1 MKKLIITL
9 AAMLAFAASAV
20 ETSIA
25 YQGVLKNA
33 AGDAAIT
40 GSQKITFRLYTE
52 ATGGTALWEVA
63 KTVTLDTNGLFS
75 VELADDN
82 PKEDAP
88 RLVDALRLA
97 RGGSL
102 YIGLE
107 VKDSAG
113 EILPRQKI
121 LMVPYASYAADV
133 SCASLDFEV
142 KGKATLQS
150 AEVNSDFIANGTAEF
165 RNVATFAQ
173 GVTFSGNVTA
183 KDSATITAKTIN
195 ATTGYG
201 IIPLGGIIMWSG
213 AIKDIPAGWALCNG
227 QTANGHKT
235 PDLTDRFIAGAGNT
249 YPVGHT
255 DGANTVTLTVSQM
268 PSHRHEYVGD
278 DQLANIEAGC
288 SEWIRR
294 TTKLYDAWSEFKTQG
309 DWKPGVYGTSYVGGD
324 STKNDRPTV
333 AHENRPPFYAL
344 AFIMRVK

>member
-33 AGDAAIT
+33 TGDAAIT

-52 ATGGTALWEVA
+52 ATGGTAIWEST
-63 KTVTLDTNGLFS
+63 KTVTLDANGLFS
-75 VELADDN
+75 VELADDPN

-88 RLVDALRLA
+88 RLVGALRDA

-133 SCASLDFEV
+133 SDASLDFV
-142 KGKATLQS
+142 VHGKATLQS
-150 AEVNSDFIANGTAEF
+150 AEIDSDFIANGKAEF
-165 RNVATFAQ
+165 NSAATFAQ
-173 GVTFSGNVTA
+173 EVTFSGNVTA

-195 ATTGYG
+195 ATNGNG
-201 IIPLGGIIMWSG
+201 IIPVGGIIMWSG
-213 AIKDIPAGWALCNG
+213 AIKNIPAGWALCDG
-227 QTANGHKT
+227 TQGT
-235 PDLTDRFIAGAGNT
+235 PDLQDKFIVGAGNT
-249 YPVGHT
+249 YNVGT
-255 DGANTVTLTVSQM
+255 TGGVERVSLTVDQL
-268 PSHRHEYVGD
+268 PEHSHQYVGD
-278 DQLANIEAGC
+278 DQLAKIGGIYIKDTA
-288 SEWIRR
+288 
-294 TTKLYDAWSEFKTQG
+294 THYDASSVLGSVEPYWSA
-309 DWKPGVYGTSYVGGD
+309 VYATSSVGKGQ
-324 STKNDRPTV
+324 
-333 AHENRPPFYAL
+333 AHENRPPYYAL
-344 AFIMRVK
+344 AFIMRVQ